1 MKLIQARAGSL
12 ENAVEFVEGQRRLR
26 ELGIVDKAWDVIAEG
41 VAGTPAR
48 EIIKAAQG
56 KIGKRRKADLLT
68 NEKDHDDDDDAS

>member
-1 MKLIQARAGSL
+1 MS
-12 ENAVEFVEGQRRLR
+12 V
-26 ELGIVDKAWDVIAEG
+26 IVDKAWDVIAEG